1 MRAIVIF
8 NLLVYGLIAF
18 GVKSYVFEGGKE
30 ISETDM
36 PKAVLTAFKNSFPAA
51 VVQQCIKDKK
61 DGKRVYEISF
71 TVSDK
76 NMEVRYARNGN
87 LLKTEEIINSDSLP
101 GNIKMAITN
110 SFEEP
115 RIKKTAKVKMGNQLF
130 YDVKLSCN
138 REGWQTARAIRFT
151 DDAKLI
157 SKI

>member
-18 GVKSYVFEGGKE
+18 GVKSYLFKDGKE
-30 ISETDM
+30 ISENDM
-36 PKAVLTAFKNSFPAA
+36 PKTVLTAFKNSFPAA
-51 VVQQCIKDKK
+51 VVQQYIKGNK

-71 TVSDK
+71 TLSYK
-76 NMEVRYARNGN
+76 KMEVRYAKNGE

-101 GNIKMAITN
+101 GNIKIAITN
-110 SFEEP
+110 FFERP
-115 RIKKTAKVKMGNQLF
+115 RIKKAAKVMMGNQLF

-138 REGWQTARAIRFT
+138 REGWKAARAIRFT